1 MFDLFKEVKKAK
13 SNLDKVLD
21 FVETAE
27 NIHTVVKV
35 TNMVIK
41 ELNVS
46 SSNTLQVDEKVAVQ
60 EALGIEKLNTMT
72 NMELFK
78 EFERYALDLSDDY
91 WVNNYEEYAKWYREM
106 KKRTCLRIR
115 TDIPQINLNYWDA
128 LDEKI
133 ENEIQAESIVSN
145 EQIDSREMPS
155 KDHFTIYDRL
165 CIKFDSFH
173 FFAKFVICIFVCII
187 GFIFIVTFVE

>member
-106 KKRTCLRIR
+106 KKRTYLRSR

-128 LDEKI
+128 LDDKI

-145 EQIDSREMPS
+145 EQIEFREMPS
-155 KDHFTIYDRL
+155 KDHLTIYDRL

-173 FFAKFVICIFVCII
+173 FFAKFLIFIFVCII